1 MDQAKAP
8 KLSGKLFSEFIE
20 NKFLELFKSSCTP
33 TADVFVQDGDPSQNC
48 KAAKTALDK
57 IGAVQ
62 FTIPLRS
69 PDLHP
74 IENALNL
81 VEKKSNSDAVK
92 YSISKESYAKFVE
105 RVENTLL
112 RYPIEPIDNI
122 TGYTEQGSSFEILK
136 TSLVTF
142 FKNIVIQV
150 LQE

>member
-1 MDQAKAP
+1 MASFFVAISLGKGIYYWKHYE

-20 NKFLELFKSSCTP
+20 NKFLEVFKSNCTP
-33 TADVFVQDGDPSQNC
+33 TANVLVQDGDPSQNS
-48 KAAKTALDK
+48 KAAKTTLYK

-74 IENALNL
+74 IENAFNL

-105 RVENTLL
+105 RVQN
-112 RYPIEPIDNI
+112 N
-122 TGYTEQGSSFEILK
+122 FELPHR
-136 TSLVTF
+136 TYW
-142 FKNIVIQV
+142 
-150 LQE
+150 